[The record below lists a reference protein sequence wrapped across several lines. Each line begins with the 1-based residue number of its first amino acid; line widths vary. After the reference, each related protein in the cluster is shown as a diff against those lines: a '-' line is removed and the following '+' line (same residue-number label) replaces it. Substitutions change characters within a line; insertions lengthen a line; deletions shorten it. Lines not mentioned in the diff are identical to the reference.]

1 MSRLAPKV
9 TSIQYYRVD
18 RREIAFLKFI
28 LEAYDGIG
36 TIRTLDPVQGVISL
50 HIAPGCQ
57 QQVTEILRHL
67 KKDILIEPVI
77 PGAQHLDEI
86 IP

>member
-1 MSRLAPKV
+1 LK
-9 TSIQYYRVD
+9 TLKKNYRVD

-28 LEAYDGIG
+28 LEAYDGIA
-36 TIRTLDPVQGVISL
+36 TIKTEDPIRGIISF

-57 QQVTEILRHL
+57 KQVTEILQYL

-77 PGAQHLDEI
+77 PGPQSLD
-86 IP
+86 

>member
-1 MSRLAPKV
+1 MK
-9 TSIQYYRVD
+9 SIVQYYRID

-36 TIRTLDPVQGVISL
+36 ILKTKDSTRGLVAL

-57 QQVTEILRHL
+57 EQVTNILQYL
-67 KKDILIEPVI
+67 KQDIMIEPVI
-77 PGAQHLDEI
+77 PGSQYLE
-86 IP
+86 